1 MKREILIGFAIA
13 IFATFCGFFV
23 YVEYVS
29 ELGFDQTI
37 IILRDWNL
45 LGKMLALGAI
55 PNLFVF
61 MVFIKKKQ
69 DYRARGVL
77 IATIFIAII
86 TVMLKFL

>member
-1 MKREILIGFAIA
+1 MKKEILIGFAIA

-37 IILRDWNL
+37 TILRDWNL

-77 IATIFIAII
+77 MATILI
-86 TVMLKFL
+86 MLFTFGVKFL

>member
-1 MKREILIGFAIA
+1 MKKEIIIGFLIA

-29 ELGFDQTI
+29 DLGFDKT
-37 IILRDWNL
+37 LRTLNDWDL

-61 MVFIKKKQ
+61 MVFIKKGQ
-69 DYRARGVL
+69 EYRARGVL
-77 IATIFIAII
+77 LATILLAII
-86 TVMLKFL
+86 IMFFKFL